1 MGLRAD
7 SLPEVLEELTMGP
20 KERILSPHTTTIY
33 VHGEM
38 DQPMARRFVE
48 ALEEL
53 RFGRQASAALIDIAS
68 DGGEY
73 FALATM
79 LSAMAG
85 SHMALATFA
94 SGHAFSAAA
103 ILLSAGHPN
112 CRFISPYG
120 AAMVHSLITAHPPQ
134 GIEELE
140 GLTKFEASL
149 NHRLMATF
157 AKNCGTTAKKLD
169 ADIRAGGGRTLWL
182 LPEQAKALGLVDH
195 IGIPGITQQMS
206 YDLEGVKG

>member
-7 SLPEVLEELTMGP
+7 SLPEVLEEIALTP
-20 KERILSPHTTTIY
+20 REKILSPHTTTIY
-33 VHGEM
+33 VHGDM
-38 DQPMARRFVE
+38 DQAMARHFVE

-79 LSAMAG
+79 LSAMVG

-103 ILLSAGHPN
+103 VLLSAGHPN

-149 NHRLMATF
+149 NRKLMAAF
-157 AKNCGTTAKKLD
+157 AKNCGTTTKKLD
-169 ADIRAGGGRTLWL
+169 AEIRAGGGRTLWL
-182 LPEQAKALGLVDH
+182 LPDQAKALGLVDH
-195 IGIPGITQQMS
+195 IGIPAITQQMS

>member
-1 MGLRAD
+1 MAPTP
-7 SLPEVLEELTMGP
+7 SLPLEGLESLALTARE
-20 KERILSPHTTTIY
+20 KILSPHTTTIY
-33 VHGEM
+33 VHGDM
-38 DQPMARRFVE
+38 DQAMARSFVE

-85 SHMALATFA
+85 SRMALATFA

-103 ILLSAGHPN
+103 VLLSAGHPD

-140 GLTKFEASL
+140 GLTKFEANL
-149 NHRLMATF
+149 NRKLMTTF
-157 AKNCGTTAKKLD
+157 AKNCKTTVKHLEEQ
-169 ADIRAGGGRTLWL
+169 IRAGGGRTLWL
-182 LPEQAKALGLVDH
+182 LPDQALALGLVDH